1 MSNIFLNSFEILY
14 WTYIL
19 DRLHDQ
25 KKPDTWDYIWIFSCF
40 ISQGYSVKPSINLVS
55 NIGFGE
61 SATHTKESN
70 SPLANLPT
78 FSLGK
83 IQHPLGVCIN
93 TELDSQ
99 LFDVRFRKALG
110 KKDIC
115 KIYFNIF
122 IMTILKS
129 LKDIIPKSF
138 ITYLFRL
145 YNTVKQKI
153 LTTVGKLINP
163 FKPEPIIQNINS
175 SIYLHLGC
183 GEYNLPGYINIDAL
197 SYPHIH
203 YVRPIDDLSI
213 FETNSVDLIYASH
226 CLEHFSYSQV
236 SQVLSEWYRVLKV
249 GGILR
254 LSVPD
259 FDLLLKI
266 YTENGN
272 DLENII
278 MPLMGEQDYQY
289 NYHMTVFNYRYL
301 EKFLLKAGFQS
312 VQKWEPYTSKETS
325 LSDWSSRKIKIN
337 QKEYYVSLNIEAVK

>member
-278 MPLMGEQDYQY
+278 MPLMGE
-289 NYHMTVFNYRYL
+289 
-301 EKFLLKAGFQS
+301 
-312 VQKWEPYTSKETS
+312 
-325 LSDWSSRKIKIN
+325 
-337 QKEYYVSLNIEAVK
+337 